1 MELIAITG
9 GIGSGKSVVATMVK
23 VMGFDVY
30 DCDSRARALMIEDAD
45 VRRQLVDTF
54 GEQVYLNDGS
64 INRQYL
70 SEVAFRDDMALARL
84 NAIVH
89 PATASD
95 MKRWATR
102 QMAEGATAA
111 FVETAL
117 LRTAGLDREVDRV
130 WHVTAPDDVRVARV
144 MVRSGLSDGQ
154 VRERMAAQAVED
166 SIADGEHVIINDNK
180 AAVLPQ
186 VIRLLKEI

>member
-30 DCDSRARALMIEDAD
+30 DCDSRARALMTEDAD

-70 SEVAFRDDMALARL
+70 SAVAFKADMALARL

-95 MKRWATR
+95 MKRWAAR
-102 QMAEGATAA
+102 QMADGATAA

>member
-95 MKRWATR
+95 RKRWAAR
-102 QMAEGATAA
+102 QIADGATAA

-154 VRERMAAQAVED
+154 VRERMAAQVVED

>member
-102 QMAEGATAA
+102 QMADGATAA

>member
-95 MKRWATR
+95 MKRWAAR
-102 QMAEGATAA
+102 QMADGATAA

-166 SIADGEHVIINDNK
+166 SIAEGEHVIINDNK

>member
-30 DCDSRARALMIEDAD
+30 DCDSRARALMTEDAD

-64 INRQYL
+64 INRQSL
-70 SEVAFRDDMALARL
+70 SAVAFRDDKALARL

-95 MKRWATR
+95 MKRWAAR
-102 QMAEGATAA
+102 QMADGATAA